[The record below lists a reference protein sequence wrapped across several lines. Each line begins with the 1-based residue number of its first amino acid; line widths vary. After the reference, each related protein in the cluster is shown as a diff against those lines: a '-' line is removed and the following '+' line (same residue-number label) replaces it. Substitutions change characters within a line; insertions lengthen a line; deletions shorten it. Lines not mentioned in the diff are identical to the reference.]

1 MSLEE
6 ACANPAF
13 PLPVGSIFPYM
24 GLKRF
29 IPPTF
34 LWCNGS
40 EVKIKDYPELYK
52 AIGNRF
58 QGSLTPLSEGFYLP
72 QLGQY
77 EGVSPTDPVYLVP
90 NPTIKTDDTTN
101 FAILPPT
108 IHSSDALP
116 GIAAANI
123 PALAASDFTATYPDL
138 QDSITGR
145 TLNARGENPQEATN
159 TDGTATPKI
168 VKLNASNETG
178 ATATLDDMTIEY
190 SNPNPEKV
198 GDIKLNATH
207 EVNYGGMTCIY
218 LIKAQSSYRLGG
230 NADAINARQDR
241 QQAIKTSQAAEKVAY
256 RGYVNQ
262 QDAEEEQ
269 KAEDEKD
276 AIADKGQGGG
286 TTIEYED
293 VPQLSGFILDPNP
306 QY

>member
-52 AIGNRF
+52 AIGNKFR
-58 QGSLTPLSEGFYLP
+58 GSLTPLSDGFYLP

-77 EGVSPTDPVYLVP
+77 DGPGGSDPVYIVP
-90 NPTIKTDDTTN
+90 NPTLKTDDNTN
-101 FAILPPT
+101 FGILPPT
-108 IHSSDALP
+108 IHSSDPLP

-123 PALAASDFTATYPDL
+123 PALAASDFSQVQPNL
-138 QDSITGR
+138 QEGISGR
-145 TLNARGENPQEATN
+145 TLNARGENPQEATTTGSN
-159 TDGTATPKI
+159 TPRI
-168 VKLNASNETG
+168 VKLNASSETG
-178 ATATLDDMTIEY
+178 ATATLDDMEISY
-190 SNPNPEKV
+190 SNPTPEKV

-218 LIKAQSSYRLGG
+218 LIKAQSSYRIGG
-230 NADAINARQDR
+230 NADAINARATR
-241 QQAIKTSQAAEKVAY
+241 QQEIKNSEAAEASAY
-256 RGYVNQ
+256 RGYINR
-262 QDAEEEQ
+262 QDAIEGQ

-276 AIADKGQGGG
+276 AIADEGQGGG
-286 TTIEYED
+286 TEVPYED
-293 VPQLSGFILDPNP
+293 VKQLSGFVLDPRP